1 MSLTSITLGVI
12 MKLWILFILSFS
24 AKAKRL
30 EIFINY
36 ILWYEHV
43 TWPYKKMSSG
53 QVISARFNDAGY
65 LDWRL
70 VRRGVSPNM
79 QPQWISLRF
88 GHTVHVKFQLLKLK
102 QYFRYHLKQFIT
114 ICMLVTLTSII
125 LTIKTSG
132 VFHVKFIAKIP
143 KVFWDIIQKPLA
155 CQTQWPSDL

>member
-24 AKAKRL
+24 AKAKRLL

-88 GHTVHVKFQLLKLK
+88 GHGDCSCEV
-102 QYFRYHLKQFIT
+102 
-114 ICMLVTLTSII
+114 S
-125 LTIKTSG
+125 
-132 VFHVKFIAKIP
+132 IAKTKTIFQISF
-143 KVFWDIIQKPLA
+143 KTIYYNMYA
-155 CQTQWPSDL
+155 GDLDFDHSYVHKNKWGLPCEIHC